1 MPYFMMGII
10 GNYSKEE
17 AVVVVAQE
25 VVEEGAAQ
33 VVVTEEEE
41 AAQVAVMEAEAV
53 VEERLH
59 KHSVQ
64 LQNHFQSHRNRHQKL
79 QEAAD
84 LAFQL
89 RHRLVSL

>member
-1 MPYFMMGII
+1 MMGII

-17 AVVVVAQE
+17 AVVVAEE
-25 VVEEGAAQ
+25 VEEVEEGA
-33 VVVTEEEE
+33 VVTEEEE
-41 AAQVAVMEAEAV
+41 AAQVAEVV

-64 LQNHFQSHRNRHQKL
+64 LQNHFQSHRNHHQKL
-79 QEAAD
+79 QEAAGP
-84 LAFQL
+84 ACQH